1 MLETLQFLWLIVK
14 VLHVWLILSAA
25 ITVMALKE
33 GLVQVAVVFG
43 GLFIMLLCFNH
54 DECLL
59 SIETISRICLALIVG
74 LVVAFCIWVIKD

>member
-14 VLHVWLILSAA
+14 ILHVWLILSAA

-43 GLFIMLLCFNH
+43 GLFVMLLYFNR
-54 DECLL
+54 DEYL

-74 LVVAFCIWVIKD
+74 LVVAFCIWVMRD